1 MDEMTPLDLATVP
14 DLTVYLFARRDA
26 VLSNWRGACEQDSGL
41 HTVATLSTEEFNDQV
56 PLLLNI
62 LLQRLRGE
70 DEEEDPILVAREHG
84 LHRWHKGYLLLEL
97 TREVGHLHQT
107 LAEEI
112 ETYRA
117 LYSEANTNDLMRA
130 YQEII
135 WLNKEIVEG
144 SVSQYDEL
152 ATTAAVSRAS
162 TLQAA
167 LEQMNELARQ
177 RSNLLRT
184 SSHDLRSSFSII
196 QGAAFQLDMDN
207 QSPEERELLVEM
219 LNRNLTNVQGMLQSL
234 MSLARLDAGQDQPEI
249 SEFNAAKLL
258 HGVVDG
264 AQQLAHDRGLTLMA
278 TGPDEIVV
286 VSDAVKVQRI
296 AQNLLLNALTYTS
309 SGIVSVS
316 WLREDAHRWT
326 LSVQDSGPGLP
337 DDVVK
342 NVAVFLKPTVDSTK
356 SLEKTTDKRTIDE
369 LPMTTPNVAVPSTRR
384 GEGIGLHIV
393 KRLCELLDANIDIET
408 EAGRGTLVRVRF
420 PIQHHQ

>member
-1 MDEMTPLDLATVP
+1 
-14 DLTVYLFARRDA
+14 
-26 VLSNWRGACEQDSGL
+26 
-41 HTVATLSTEEFNDQV
+41 
-56 PLLLNI
+56 
-62 LLQRLRGE
+62 
-70 DEEEDPILVAREHG
+70 
-84 LHRWHKGYLLLEL
+84 
-97 TREVGHLHQT
+97 
-107 LAEEI
+107 
-112 ETYRA
+112 
-117 LYSEANTNDLMRA
+117 
-130 YQEII
+130 
-135 WLNKEIVEG
+135 
-144 SVSQYDEL
+144 
-152 ATTAAVSRAS
+152 
-162 TLQAA
+162 LQAA

-249 SEFNAAKLL
+249 SEFNVAKLL

-264 AQQLAHDRGLTLMA
+264 AQQLAHDRGLTLLA

-296 AQNLLLNALTYTS
+296 AQNLLLNALSYTS

-369 LPMTTPNVAVPSTRR
+369 LPMTAPNAAVPLTRR

-420 PIQHHQ
+420 SIQHYQ